1 MALEIE
7 RKYLVQ
13 REVWE
18 QTPKG
23 KGELYS
29 QGYML
34 TAPEKTIR
42 VRLTETAGYI
52 TIKGI
57 SKGATRAEYEYEIP
71 QAEAKELLDS
81 FCSGVIT
88 KRRYKIEYSGM
99 LWEVDEF
106 LGTNAGLLL
115 AEIELPSEDAVFYLP
130 NWVGTEVTGQVAYYN
145 SYLSQHPYSTWTNNK
160 S

>member
-7 RKYLVQ
+7 RKFLVHP
-13 REVWE
+13 EEWKSTE
-18 QTPKG
+18 KEI
-23 KGELYS
+23 GELYS

-42 VRLTETAGYI
+42 VRLTETAGFI

-57 SKGATRAEYEYEIP
+57 SKGATRAEYEYAIP
-71 QAEAKELLDS
+71 QIEAKELLDG

-88 KRRYKIEYSGM
+88 KRRYTIEYAGM

-106 LGTNAGLLL
+106 LDANAGLLI
-115 AEIELPSEDAVFYLP
+115 AEIELPSEDAVFSLP
-130 NWVGTEVTGQVAYYN
+130 SWVGTEVTGQISYYN
-145 SYLSQHPYSTWTNNK
+145 SYLSQDPYNTWPK
-160 S
+160 